1 MSDDDLLSRALEN
14 ELTPEEEAA
23 LAGRL
28 KADPALARRMIE
40 FSRHEALLAE
50 GVTEAQAAARLSA
63 PEASSTLRRG
73 GIAWLLGLVAAA
85 ALIVLFFPR
94 TDAARAM
101 LLDLR
106 GSVEI
111 DNHDALP
118 GDEGRVVRTGADGR
132 ATLKMPDGSRVLL
145 SGLTHFEVES
155 ASRARLQTGVLEV
168 MDGRVALAR
177 GEETVLVRTGQ
188 IASAEV
194 GQAIVVEDPVPVPPV
209 PPDFG
214 SGRGLRGEYFDN
226 EDLTNLKLTRIDPAV
241 DFSWG
246 LRSPHPSIDP
256 EYFSVRWRGQ
266 IEPLY
271 NETYTFHVLSD
282 DGARLWVDGRPL
294 VEDWTVRGS
303 RERTGTIAL
312 EAGRRYDLRLEYF
325 QVVATARVSLLWS
338 SPSQKK
344 EVIPARQLYP
354 ASSENHLIDEAFSSG
369 AITPGLWDARLDGAQ
384 FEPGYLYFPQAPVA
398 TAPSITSVRTY
409 DRKPG
414 LCLASVYLGNVHRGG
429 AKDEN
434 PTVQF
439 TTSIRPED
447 RAHAGPGWTMG
458 THMGRTMNTALPLLE
473 KSGMKHF
480 PIRNDNIDTLFM
492 TVLRAK
498 GAFYLTCGEPAAT
511 PPKAKLWHVSHT
523 GDAPAYHVAV
533 SGGQANA
540 RFASLTLTD
549 LGGAWAEPY
558 GPATVVHPEFAEGR
572 LVEAGSDGQWE
583 VTVTPAPGATSV
595 ALLVRAVDE
604 NNHYRFELTASGS
617 RLVRRTDGKDVEV
630 AATGWRETKLV
641 PDRAVRL
648 AVRMEDRTVNL
659 MIDDAMATYGTDL
672 PPVDPLGAKIG
683 VLSRGGASFRELVA
697 WPTTVEIPA
706 ALAAKIPPVHLR
718 AEGDLLLRDDFEA
731 PDGTP
736 LDGRLPKW
744 KWGTHAWKVGQGEWT
759 IEKGAAVLK
768 KAPGYVR
775 LDCGHNDVE
784 ITAKI
789 ELPPVAPSSGDW
801 FGAIHARASGPGNIV
816 NVGGINARMLW
827 QKGSNE
833 IEVWDR
839 PLATPENLKRWA
851 ARDGNLR
858 TELINATNITPM
870 LRPGQTHEL
879 RIVVRGSR
887 VSYFCDDLLVGTA
900 NTRVSHGTW
909 VGLNIDDQGDAA
921 IRFLDF
927 SVRLFRNR

>member
-23 LAGRL
+23 LAVRL

-50 GVTEAQAAARLSA
+50 GVTEAQAAARLSP
-63 PEASSTLRRG
+63 PEAAGTRGRG

-85 ALIVLFFPR
+85 ALVVLFFPR

-111 DNHDALP
+111 DHHDALP
-118 GDEGRVVRTGADGR
+118 GDEGRSVRTGADGR
-132 ATLKMPDGSRVLL
+132 ATLKMPDGSRLLL

-168 MDGRVALAR
+168 LDGRVALAR
-177 GEETVLVRTGQ
+177 GEETVFVRTGQ
-188 IASAEV
+188 IASSDV
-194 GQAIVVEDPVPVPPV
+194 GQAIVVEDPTPVPPV

-226 EDLTNLKLTRIDPAV
+226 EDLTNLKLTRIDPGV

-294 VEDWTVRGS
+294 VDDWTVRGS
-303 RERTGTIAL
+303 RERTGKIDL

-338 SPSQKK
+338 SPSQKR

-384 FEPGYLYFPQAPVA
+384 FEPGYLYFPQGPVA

-439 TTSIRPED
+439 STSVRPED

-458 THMGRTMNTALPLLE
+458 THMGRYMNTAMPLLE

-480 PIRNDNIDTLFM
+480 PVRNDNIDTLFM
-492 TVLRAK
+492 TVLRAR
-498 GAFYLTCGEPAAT
+498 GAFYLTCGEPATT

-558 GPATVVHPEFAEGR
+558 GLATVVHPEFAEGR

-583 VTVTPAPGATSV
+583 VTVTPAAGATSV
-595 ALLVRAVDE
+595 ALIVRAKDDD
-604 NNHYRFELTASGS
+604 NHYRFELTAAGS
-617 RLVRRTDGKDVEV
+617 RLIRRTDGKDVEV
-630 AATGWRETKLV
+630 AATGWREIKLA
-641 PDRAVRL
+641 PDRPVRL

-659 MIDDAMATYGTDL
+659 MIDDVMAAYGTDL
-672 PPVDPLGAKIG
+672 PPVDSPGAKIG
-683 VLSRGGASFRELVA
+683 VMSRGGAVFRELVA

-706 ALAAKIPPVHLR
+706 TLAAKIPPVPLR
-718 AEGDLLLRDDFEA
+718 AEGDVVMRDDFEA

-736 LDGRLPKW
+736 LDGRVPKW
-744 KWGTHAWKVGQGEWT
+744 GRHPWKAGQGEWT

-768 KAPGYVR
+768 KAPGFVR
-775 LDCGHNDVE
+775 LDCGQNDYE

-789 ELPPVAPSSGDW
+789 ELPPAAPVSGDW
-801 FGAIHARASGPGNIV
+801 FGAIHARASGPGNLLQ
-816 NVGGINARMLW
+816 VGGINARVLW

-851 ARDGNLR
+851 APGGNLR

-870 LRPGQTHEL
+870 LRPGQTHDL

-900 NTRVSHGTW
+900 NTRVSHGPW
-909 VGLNIDDQGDAA
+909 VGLNIDDQGDAR

-927 SVRLFRNR
+927 SVRAFRNR